1 MADVADLKR
10 AYQVVLKRFRQTT
23 SSGGDAAAGAVGVPN
38 QPVKTLLAYAGSGST
53 GDGSSSV
60 IEAIRTKTGGVAA
73 AAVEVFLPRAA
84 LKSLLG
90 LAAERIKQGS
100 AQGSQ
105 GDQLQAAAP
114 AVEPSALEEAEE
126 AEDEIATS
134 SSELTLDELRGRLCV
149 AARRQAALR
158 CEAAA
163 AEALA
168 AAQAS
173 AAEAL
178 RRESAEL
185 LQQEAALQRE
195 LGRQAVAAAAEAQQ
209 AAERRLELFNE
220 CQAGESAL
228 RESWEKIVAERAAA
242 ERRLAEQRKACEAP
256 MAAAQKL
263 RGVAVRA
270 QKALQLLGSAVK
282 GASDQRAVVL
292 SNLAASSKVERIC
305 QEVTEDQK
313 SDSSGTK
320 GAAELAL
327 AIQDAQAEAHEL
339 RSGLA
344 MSEAASQELKLA
356 LSSVASRVW
365 LARRRAHEVP
375 SLTAQLEAVQ
385 RQVWAVED
393 RQDASPPSSWALR
406 CSLQLLSS
414 SAEERA
420 LLQLQLR
427 EERVQQDAVL
437 GAPYSQDNNYNNSN
451 NSNNNNSNNNNN
463 NSQGSAQSLAMRVTS
478 PKLSRWVKVASS
490 PFQEPPGDDCVDG
503 EEQERCDLR
512 AEAQLLQLRL
522 AEEGCRLHR
531 LAEALAGA
539 KGCRATAERR
549 LRELSE
555 GVDATPK
562 LSEVTLAS
570 E

>member
-1 MADVADLKR
+1 
-10 AYQVVLKRFRQTT
+10 
-23 SSGGDAAAGAVGVPN
+23 
-38 QPVKTLLAYAGSGST
+38 
-53 GDGSSSV
+53 
-60 IEAIRTKTGGVAA
+60 
-73 AAVEVFLPRAA
+73 
-84 LKSLLG
+84 
-90 LAAERIKQGS
+90 
-100 AQGSQ
+100 
-105 GDQLQAAAP
+105 
-114 AVEPSALEEAEE
+114 
-126 AEDEIATS
+126 
-134 SSELTLDELRGRLCV
+134 
-149 AARRQAALR
+149 
-158 CEAAA
+158 AAA

-437 GAPYSQDNNYNNSN
+437 GAPYSQ
-451 NSNNNNSNNNNN
+451 
-463 NSQGSAQSLAMRVTS
+463 GSAQSLAMRVTS

-522 AEEGCRLHR
+522 AEEGCRLP
-531 LAEALAGA
+531 ACCVGVEALEFANLFQIRQHAGPCRIGSRGLFESVA
-539 KGCRATAERR
+539 GPQKKRRVSPGPGPGPYSYKTALTFEGGGFSSVATQSAILAGLLSLAGKASTPPVLQPTLEGTGLLDKFDLLTSVSGGGWFLSCLLYSRKFLTFMELMAANPSQAGKHFMKGYMDAWLQKAQKVHGQISQVLTAPCR
-549 LRELSE
+549 S
-555 GVDATPK
+555 
-562 LSEVTLAS
+562 
-570 E
+570 